1 MADDPGF
8 ADFVRRIRAG
18 DDAAAEELVHR
29 FEPLIRREVRMR
41 ISGNQLNRAFDSLDV
56 SQSVLANFFTR
67 AASGQFELERPEQ
80 LAGLLVTMARNKLV
94 SRVRL
99 ESRLV
104 RDVRRLTVEPDVLDS
119 VADEQPSPSENVSLK
134 ELLERVRGLLT
145 AEERQIV
152 ELRNQGLGW
161 DEVAT
166 RLGGSGQAR
175 RMQLSRGIERLK
187 GQLGL
192 AD

>member
-8 ADFVRRIRAG
+8 TDFVRRIRAG
-18 DDAAAEELVHR
+18 DDAAAAELVQR

-41 ISGNQLNRAFDSLDV
+41 IGGSQLKRAFDSVDV
-56 SQSVLANFFTR
+56 SQSVLANFFAR
-67 AASGQFELERPEQ
+67 AARGQFELERPEQ

-99 ESRLV
+99 ERRLV
-104 RDVRRLTVEPDVLDS
+104 RDVRRMTAEPDVLDS
-119 VADEQPSPSENVSLK
+119 VADEQPSPSENVSRK

-145 AEERQIV
+145 DEERQIV

-175 RMQLSRGIERLK
+175 RMQLSRGIERLTR
-187 GQLGL
+187 QLGL